1 MTPAITINFRK
12 AELTAACVRSLIAD
26 GWGPILV
33 WDNSADGGVS
43 AASLRALLAGLE
55 NFQLVES
62 QANLGFAAGMNRA
75 LAWLA
80 NRESLGPVLLIN
92 NDATVVPGLR
102 AALLAETETELAPTL
117 VAPQITQAGS
127 VQGWKFYQPWFG
139 LVLDTPIWGA
149 VPYLSGCCLLV
160 NRQDNSQP
168 LFDEAFFMYGEDVEL
183 SRRIIAQGGRLSL
196 VPTTYVTHV
205 GSAGSGVASPFYEYH
220 AVRAHLILSAKL
232 ARGRLQRFIMMVM
245 RVPVL
250 IARAM
255 LRSIRYGSVTPLHAL
270 RAYRQSSGTHE

>member
-43 AASLRALLAGLE
+43 AASLRPLLAGME
-55 NFQLVES
+55 NVHLVES
-62 QANLGFAAGMNRA
+62 QSNLGFAAGMNRA

-80 NRESLGPVLLIN
+80 TREPPGPVMLIN

-102 AALLAETETELAPTL
+102 VALLAATETALAPTL
-117 VAPQITQAGS
+117 VAPQIAQSGS

-160 NRQDNSQP
+160 NRKDNSKP

-183 SRRIIAQGGRLSL
+183 SSRIIAQGGRLSL
-196 VPTTYVTHV
+196 VPVAYVDHV
-205 GSAGSGVASPFYEYH
+205 GSAGSGAASEFYERH
-220 AVRAHLILSAKL
+220 MVRAHWILASRLSSGAGEEFLRKVLKFPALVLRALIRS
-232 ARGRLQRFIMMVM
+232 
-245 RVPVL
+245 
-250 IARAM
+250 
-255 LRSIRYGSVTPLHAL
+255 LRYRSVEPLKAL
-270 RAYRQSSGTHE
+270 REVLP

>member
-12 AELTAACVRSLIAD
+12 EELTAACVRSLIAD

-43 AASLRALLAGLE
+43 AASLRPLLAGME
-55 NFQLVES
+55 NVHLVES
-62 QANLGFAAGMNRA
+62 QSNLGFAAGMNRA

-80 NRESLGPVLLIN
+80 TREPPGPVMLIN

-102 AALLAETETELAPTL
+102 AALLAETETALAPTL
-117 VAPQITQAGS
+117 VAPQITQGGS

-196 VPTTYVTHV
+196 VPVAYVNHV
-205 GSAGSGVASPFYEYH
+205 GSAGSGAASEFYERH
-220 AVRAHLILSAKL
+220 MVRAHWLLASSQSITASERLIKKGL
-232 ARGRLQRFIMMVM
+232 RI
-245 RVPVL
+245 PVL
-250 IARAM
+250 CLRAL
-255 LRSIRYGSVTPLHAL
+255 LRSIRYKALTPLKSMREL
-270 RAYRQSSGTHE
+270 RR

>member
-12 AELTAACVRSLIAD
+12 AELTAACVRSLIDD
-26 GWGPILV
+26 GWGPIVV

-43 AASLRALLAGLE
+43 AASLRPLLAGME
-55 NFQLVES
+55 NVHLVES
-62 QANLGFAAGMNRA
+62 QSNVGFAAGMNRA

-80 NRESLGPVLLIN
+80 TREPPGPVMLIN

-102 AALLAETETELAPTL
+102 AALLAETETALAPTL
-117 VAPQITQAGS
+117 VAPQITQSGS

-168 LFDEAFFMYGEDVEL
+168 LFDEEFFMYGEDVEL
-183 SRRIIAQGGRLSL
+183 SRRIIAQGGGLSL
-196 VPTTYVTHV
+196 VPAPYVTHV
-205 GSAGSGVASPFYEYH
+205 GSAGSGLASPFYEYH
-220 AVRAHLILSAKL
+220 VVRAHLILSAKL
-232 ARGRLQRFIMMVM
+232 ARGRLQRLIMMVM
-245 RVPVL
+245 RIPVL
-250 IARAM
+250 VARAVV
-255 LRSIRYGSVTPLHAL
+255 RSFRYGSVTPLRAL
-270 RAYRQSSGTHE
+270 RAYRQSNGTHE